1 MRRSTT
7 SSRTS
12 AAEKSTKEG
21 DIVMSAAHAA
31 PPAGSD
37 SRAAPESARATI
49 QAFFRDAAAIA
60 EVELRKVARDPT
72 EILTRAVQPTLWLFV
87 FGQVFT
93 RTRAIP
99 TGSLSYLAFMAPGVL
114 AQSVL
119 FSAIFY
125 GIAVIWERDL
135 GIVQKLLVSP
145 SPRAS
150 LVLGK
155 ALSAGVRAL
164 TQGVI
169 IMVLA
174 YFLDV
179 PLRLDPMSIAGL
191 ILAVLLGAALFSTF
205 SFVIACLV
213 KTRERF
219 MGIGQVLTMPL
230 FFASN
235 AIYPL
240 AMMPH
245 WLQLIARVNPLT
257 YLVNALRALMI
268 QGGAS
273 SAGLPVDFAVLAVVF
288 IALILLGARLYPG
301 IIR

>member
-1 MRRSTT
+1 VT
-7 SSRTS
+7 
-12 AAEKSTKEG
+12 
-21 DIVMSAAHAA
+21 SAAHAV

-37 SRAAPESARATI
+37 SRRAAGGARETI
-49 QAFFRDAAAIA
+49 VAFFRDAAAIA
-60 EVELRKVARDPT
+60 EVELRKVTRDPT
-72 EILTRAVQPTLWLFV
+72 EIVTRAVQPTLWLLV

-135 GIVQKLLVSP
+135 GIVQKMLVSP

-155 ALSAGVRAL
+155 AVSAGVRAL

-179 PLRLDPMSIAGL
+179 PLRLDPMSLIGL
-191 ILAVLLGAALFSTF
+191 ALAVLLGAALFSTF

-235 AIYPL
+235 AIYPITI
-240 AMMPH
+240 MPH
-245 WLQLIARVNPLT
+245 WLQVIARVNPLT
-257 YLVNALRALMI
+257 YLVNALRALMV
-268 QGGAS
+268 QGGS
-273 SAGLPVDFAVLAVVF
+273 SPVGLPVDFAVLAVVF
-288 IALILLGARLYPG
+288 VALIALGARLYPG
-301 IIR
+301 IIQ

>member
-1 MRRSTT
+1 M
-7 SSRTS
+7 TS
-12 AAEKSTKEG
+12 ATH
-21 DIVMSAAHAA
+21 VA
-31 PPAGSD
+31 PPAGSAD
-37 SRAAPESARATI
+37 RGAPRARDI
-49 QAFFRDAAAIA
+49 VGAFFRDATAIA

-72 EILTRAVQPTLWLFV
+72 EILTRAVQPTLWLLV

-155 ALSAGVRAL
+155 AVSAGIRAL

-174 YFLDV
+174 WILGV
-179 PLRLDPMSIAGL
+179 PLRLDPASIAGL
-191 ILAVLLGAALFSTF
+191 IVAVLLGAALFSTF

-240 AMMPH
+240 TMMPH
-245 WLQLIARVNPLT
+245 WLQVIARVNPLT
-257 YLVNALRALMI
+257 YLVNALRALMV
-268 QGGAS
+268 QGGTS
-273 SAGLPVDFAVLAVVF
+273 PVGLSLDFAVLAVIFV
-288 IALILLGARLYPG
+288 ALVALGARLYPG

>member
-1 MRRSTT
+1 MT
-7 SSRTS
+7 SR
-12 AAEKSTKEG
+12 
-21 DIVMSAAHAA
+21 AHAA
-31 PPAGSD
+31 PPAGSAD
-37 SRAAPESARATI
+37 SRARGSSRALEVVW
-49 QAFFRDAAAIA
+49 AFFRDATAIA

-72 EILTRAVQPTLWLFV
+72 EILTRAVQPTLWLLV

-155 ALSAGVRAL
+155 AVSAGIRAL
-164 TQGVI
+164 TQGII

-174 YFLDV
+174 YFLGV
-179 PLRLDPMSIAGL
+179 PLRLDALSIAGL
-191 ILAVLLGAALFSTF
+191 VLAVLLGAALFSTF

-235 AIYPL
+235 AIYPIT
-240 AMMPH
+240 MMPH
-245 WLQLIARVNPLT
+245 WLQVIARINPLT
-257 YLVNALRALMI
+257 YLVNALRTLMV
-268 QGGAS
+268 QGGTS
-273 SAGLPVDFAVLAVVF
+273 SVGLPVDFAILAVAF
-288 IALILLGARLYPG
+288 IALIALGARLYPG
-301 IIR
+301 IIQ